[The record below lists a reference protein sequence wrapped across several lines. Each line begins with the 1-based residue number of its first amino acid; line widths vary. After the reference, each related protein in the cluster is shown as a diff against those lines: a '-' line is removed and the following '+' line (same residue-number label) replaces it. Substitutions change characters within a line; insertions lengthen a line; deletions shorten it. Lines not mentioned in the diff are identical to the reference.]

1 MGRRLLARR
10 VWGGTEFNFKAGLC
24 TAGLTKRERQRILRM
39 GAKRVK
45 VIPGSDHLCPTMGEA
60 GFPGNQLPPSLGR
73 GKNSTILE
81 WGRGQV
87 PKTRGAGESLV

>member
-45 VIPGSDHLCPTMGEA
+45 VIPGSDHLCPT
-60 GFPGNQLPPSLGR
+60 LSL
-73 GKNSTILE
+73 IHI
-81 WGRGQV
+81 
-87 PKTRGAGESLV
+87 